1 MPVSNLPSIV
11 FFSPWKT
18 DKKEEDRAI
27 IVLLENRILE
37 RRVSD
42 CMPSMMK
49 IQTSNPSRTAER
61 VKAFFEI

>member
-1 MPVSNLPSIV
+1 
-11 FFSPWKT
+11 
-18 DKKEEDRAI
+18 
-27 IVLLENRILE
+27 
-37 RRVSD
+37 VSD

>member
-1 MPVSNLPSIV
+1 M
-11 FFSPWKT
+11 
-18 DKKEEDRAI
+18 KKEDRAI
-27 IVLLENRILE
+27 IVLENRIE